1 MVGVSRGMSASKQAS
16 STHLY
21 HISLSYTFSFL
32 THSFLFHSFF
42 LFFTFTLNK
51 LIFTFTFNT
60 LISTFI
66 FFFHVQ
72 STHFSF
78 HFPQTEFDLH
88 FLLSL
93 TQNSFQIWFF
103 FCHSQHTN
111 SYHHSPLYMSTH
123 KFSRSLFH
131 CLMSSFT
138 FPTLTL
144 ISLSISLTSSFSLS
158 VHTLISSF
166 DLHKEFLWKIR
177 RHCCWGILVKL
188 VTHQIWTSIINI
200 SYSQYHYDIF
210 DTILYQQTWKK

>member
-1 MVGVSRGMSASKQAS
+1 MWAKEWVPLSKRPPH
-16 STHLY
+16 TC
-21 HISLSYTFSFL
+21 ITFLFL
-32 THSFLFHSFF
+32 THFHFS
-42 LFFTFTLNK
+42 
-51 LIFTFTFNT
+51 
-60 LISTFI
+60 
-66 FFFHVQ
+66 H
-72 STHFSF
+72 THFSF
-78 HFPQTEFDLH
+78 TLFFIFYFHFEQTNFYFHFQHTNFYIH
-88 FLLSL
+88 FLLSCSKHSFLISLSTNRVWPSLSTFTYPKLISNL
-93 TQNSFQIWFF
+93 TF

-200 SYSQYHYDIF
+200 SYSQYYYEIF
-210 DTILYQQTWKK
+210 DTILYQHTWKK